1 MADSL
6 TTTQVASQSD
16 PVIGAVAITGSDQ
29 TFTVHVRGVYVA
41 TAGNLE
47 CTFANGSAVTLIGL
61 LAGVVY
67 PFAITEIRDA
77 GTTCTGHVLV

>member
-16 PVIGAVAITGSDQ
+16 PVIGAVAITGADQ
-29 TFTVHVRGVYVA
+29 EFTVHVRGVYVA

-47 CTFANGSAVTLIGL
+47 CTLANASTATFIGL
-61 LAGVVY
+61 LAGVIY
-67 PFAITEIRDA
+67 PFSITHIRDA
-77 GTTCTGHVLV
+77 GTTCTGHVLL